1 MLRCLAHNLLF
12 KSESSCLC
20 AKKNSLETFSHAII
34 TDTTLFWTEHL
45 ICPDGLSSPPVNMM
59 LHSLHCPPP
68 PTPVLYPLQL
78 QPGHHQPAL
87 QLLALQLSHPAA
99 VRISIKPAAI
109 SSLSSYIT
117 LTYITST
124 MTSSCCCLALSCS
137 CL

>member
-59 LHSLHCPPP
+59 FHSLHCPPP
-68 PTPVLYPLQL
+68 PTPVLHPLQL

-99 VRISIKPAAI
+99 VSIKPAAM
-109 SSLSSYIT
+109 SSISSYIT
-117 LTYITST
+117 MAYITST